1 MKLLYK
7 PCQKQQR
14 TKKKLTPKQ
23 IINYQKK
30 LLDLM
35 KKRKNLLIKT
45 NRDRLEVAEDST
57 KQPQRRKEKTYKNTI
72 QRSSKKK

>member
-45 NRDRLEVAEDST
+45 NRDNIAELN
-57 KQPQRRKEKTYKNTI
+57 KI
-72 QRSSKKK
+72 ISKKQREDIHKYNMEIIKETVEQ